1 MRRLFQHFINENPIF
16 AVFKFPF
23 DVGCWFSGTPAE
35 ILPLVEAVP
44 KKRSESSLKENGRF
58 AQRQRKLDFQDQ
70 NT

>member
-1 MRRLFQHFINENPIF
+1 MKIPFF

-23 DVGCWFSGTPAE
+23 VVGCWFSGTPAE

-44 KKRSESSLKENGRF
+44 KKRSESSMKENGRF